1 MKITLIGQDIPRLL
15 PALLADLFFAC
26 KADAEAAIE
35 ERNESMRELL
45 QRYGDAVAAKAGRG
59 KVRLYARR
67 RDALDGADAVIYA
80 GEPMAASR
88 FRMDQEA
95 LSGIGDADEGLRDQA
110 RTLGGIGGLMRTLR
124 QGEAVYTLCDEMRD
138 CCPDAVVISL
148 GQPVARTVEMFR
160 RGGFPAWGL
169 TAGWRKGPG
178 GLEWLCRKLRVPPEK
193 LDAEAAGL
201 PDFCFLTRMADR
213 RDGRDW
219 LASAMALAA
228 EGELG
233 RLSRRWLASLEAL
246 PVGSIPDHAAWMAA
260 QEDYAPD
267 PNPALAEPVEQR
279 KERIRRMNLAAEKG
293 LSDREGQAA
302 QLLLLAAAPAQRP
315 CQLALALLRQ
325 EDLALDAAVRP
336 NSQRAVQN
344 LPLAAVVE
352 APLTLS
358 GGVEQPAHILLPG
371 PLAELCLDIDETSRL
386 AAQAAAGDWSALRE
400 CVELDPALASLD
412 RLYVQEVVARMID
425 LHRDILS
432 RWEDA
437 EEDEY

>member
-15 PALLADLFFAC
+15 PALLADLLFAC
-26 KADAEAAIE
+26 KADVEVAVE
-35 ERNESMRELL
+35 ERNESMRDLL

-59 KVRLYARR
+59 TVALCAARGA
-67 RDALDGADAVIYA
+67 ALEGADAVVYA

-95 LSGIGDADEGLRDQA
+95 LSGADEGDEGLRDQA
-110 RTLGGIGGLMRTLR
+110 RTLGGLGGLMRTLR
-124 QGEAVYTLCDEMRD
+124 QGEAVYALCDEMRER
-138 CCPDAVVISL
+138 CPGAIVVSL
-148 GQPVARTVEMFR
+148 GEPVARTVEMFR
-160 RGGFPAWGL
+160 RGGFAAWGL

-201 PDFCFLTRMADR
+201 PEFCFLTRMADR
-213 RDGRDW
+213 RDGKDW
-219 LASAMALAA
+219 LAGAMALAA

-233 RLSRRWLASLEAL
+233 RLSKRWLASLEAL
-246 PVGSIPDHAAWMAA
+246 PVGNIPDHAAWMPA

-267 PNPALAEPVEQR
+267 PNPALSEPVEQR
-279 KERIRRMNLAAEKG
+279 KERIRRMNLVAEKG
-293 LSDREGQAA
+293 LADREGQAA
-302 QLLLLAAAPAQRP
+302 QLLLLSGAPVQRP
-315 CQLALALLRQ
+315 GQLALALLRR
-325 EDLALDAAVRP
+325 EDLTLDAAVRP
-336 NSQRAVQN
+336 NAKRAIQN
-344 LPLAAVVE
+344 LPLAAMVE

-358 GGVEQPAHILLPG
+358 AGVEQPEHILLPG

-400 CVELDPALASLD
+400 CVELDPALAGLD
-412 RLYVQEVVARMID
+412 RLYLQEVVARMID

-432 RWEDA
+432 RWDDA
-437 EEDEY
+437 EEEAY